1 MKKKTFDRKK
11 FSGKFIVTKSFT
23 SNEVVASG
31 DSPSEAYEKALEK
44 GIKEPVIDYIQKE
57 DVVCI
62 Y

>member
-23 SNEVVASG
+23 SSEVVASG

>member
-1 MKKKTFDRKK
+1 MKKKNNDRKK

-23 SNEVVASG
+23 SHEVVAWG
-31 DSPSEAYEKALEK
+31 DTPSEAYEKALEK
-44 GIKEPVIDYIQKE
+44 GIKEPVIDYIQNE